1 MIKLDK
7 EKIIKSYCGDNVWL
21 EEIENQI
28 LENLNNNLD
37 NLTME
42 ENIQLGKAREL
53 ITILYKMNY
62 IVVETEMKEYFDK
75 YNIQTFELYR
85 TMKIDLMKL
94 LDYDNFWEEIN

>member
-37 NLTME
+37 NLTTE

-62 IVVETEMKEYFDK
+62 IIVETETKEYFDK

>member
-62 IVVETEMKEYFDK
+62 IIVETETKEYFDK

>member
-37 NLTME
+37 NLTNKEIM
-42 ENIQLGKAREL
+42 QLGKAREL
-53 ITILYKMNY
+53 IIILYKMNY
-62 IVVETEMKEYFDK
+62 IIIETETKEYFDK

-94 LDYDNFWEEIN
+94 LDYDNFWEKIN

>member
-37 NLTME
+37 NLTTE

-53 ITILYKMNY
+53 IIILYKMNY
-62 IVVETEMKEYFDK
+62 IIVETEIKEYFDK

>member
-37 NLTME
+37 NLTTE

-53 ITILYKMNY
+53 IIILYKMNY
-62 IVVETEMKEYFDK
+62 IIVETETKEYFDK
-75 YNIQTFELYR
+75 YNIQAFELYR

>member
-37 NLTME
+37 NLTTE

-53 ITILYKMNY
+53 IIILYKMNY
-62 IVVETEMKEYFDK
+62 IIIETETKEYFDK
-75 YNIQTFELYR
+75 YNIQAFELYG

-94 LDYDNFWEEIN
+94 LDYDNFWEEIS

>member
-21 EEIENQI
+21 EEVENQI

-42 ENIQLGKAREL
+42 EIIQLGKAREL
-53 ITILYKMNY
+53 IIILYKMNY
-62 IVVETEMKEYFDK
+62 IIVETEVKEYFDK

-94 LDYDNFWEEIN
+94 LNYNNFWEEIN

>member
-37 NLTME
+37 NLTTE

-53 ITILYKMNY
+53 IIILYKMNY
-62 IVVETEMKEYFDK
+62 IIVETETKEYFDK
-75 YNIQTFELYR
+75 YNIQAFELYR
-85 TMKIDLMKL
+85 AMKIDLMKL

>member
-62 IVVETEMKEYFDK
+62 IIVETETKEYFDK
-75 YNIQTFELYR
+75 FIEELCE
-85 TMKIDLMKL
+85 
-94 LDYDNFWEEIN
+94 N